1 MLLHRQLNV
10 AVWLNADLLTCGQL
24 VGPEELSNALELKD
38 SFLV

>member
-1 MLLHRQLNV
+1 MSQIPRKLVLV
-10 AVWLNADLLTCGQL
+10 